1 MEGELGSR
9 NSQVQDTEETNSQLG
24 NSIRK
29 QEQVRNSLCHSQG
42 VMELFQELKRKKDD
56 TELMGLRLQ
65 KANDDKVTSLSSCS
79 STS

>member
-1 MEGELGSR
+1 MEGELSSR

-29 QEQVRNSLCHSQG
+29 QEQVRNSLCQSKV
-42 VMELFQELKRKKDD
+42 VMEHFQELKRKKDD

-65 KANDDKVTSLSSCS
+65 KANDDKVISCS
-79 STS
+79 STKC